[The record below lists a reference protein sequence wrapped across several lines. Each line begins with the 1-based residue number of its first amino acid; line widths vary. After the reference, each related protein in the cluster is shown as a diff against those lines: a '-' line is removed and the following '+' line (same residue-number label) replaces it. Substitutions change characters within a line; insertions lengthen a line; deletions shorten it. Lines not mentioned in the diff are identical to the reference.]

1 MLKERSIGD
10 AKKQDEPKERRKI
23 KIKERKGK
31 VGETGT
37 EIGGRISQ
45 EEREEKEEKEEKG
58 ANYARL
64 ENRRRKREESSRA
77 WKHSLAWTDTAYP

>member
-10 AKKQDEPKERRKI
+10 AKKQDEPKEQRKI

-45 EEREEKEEKEEKG
+45 EEKEEKEEKG